1 MGILVTS
8 TTDRLL
14 RFFLEHP
21 TREAHLRELE
31 RTLKISLP
39 WIRKLA
45 ATLVA
50 EGFLVQRRER
60 GLVLLKAHRDDE
72 RFRALKRSVNLYTLY
87 ESGLVAA
94 LTDAY
99 NHPQAIVLFGSF
111 ARGEDTETSDIDVA
125 VVTTRSA
132 RPDLTI
138 FERRLHR
145 KVRLQELRPKRIEKE
160 FLNTLANGII
170 LSGYLEA
177 V

>member
-8 TTDRLL
+8 TMDRVL

-39 WIRKLA
+39 WIRKLTSQLA
-45 ATLVA
+45 A
-50 EGFLVQRRER
+50 EGLLLRKRER
-60 GLVLLKAHRDDE
+60 GLVLLKARRDHE
-72 RFRALKRSVNLYTLY
+72 RFRALKRSANLFALS

-99 NHPQAIVLFGSF
+99 NHPAAIVLFGSF
-111 ARGEDTETSDIDVA
+111 ALGEDTEASDIDV
-125 VVTTRSA
+125 VVITPRSL
-132 RPDLTI
+132 RSDLAA

-145 KVRLQELRPKRIEKE
+145 KIRVQELPPKKIEKE
-160 FLNTLANGII
+160 FLNTLANGIV
-170 LSGYLEA
+170 LAGYLEVA
-177 V
+177 